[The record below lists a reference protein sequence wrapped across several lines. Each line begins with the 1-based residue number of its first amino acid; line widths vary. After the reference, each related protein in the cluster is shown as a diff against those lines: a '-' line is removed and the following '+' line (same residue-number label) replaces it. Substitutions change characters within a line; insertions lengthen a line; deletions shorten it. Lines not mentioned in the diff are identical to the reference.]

1 MQKCKKV
8 WNIEM
13 TVAMEQDFDSPEL
26 AANQLQPSDK
36 SKVKEITGQRIIFST
51 VKLLKEDKTADGLR
65 SKKNKGVG
73 GTSSGTNQ
81 ADV

>member
-8 WNIEM
+8 WNLEM

-26 AANQLQPSDK
+26 AANQIQPSDK
-36 SKVKEITGQRIIFST
+36 AKVKEITSQRIIFST
-51 VKLLKEDKTADGLR
+51 VKLLKEDKADGLR
-65 SKKNKGVG
+65 SKENKGVG
-73 GTSSGTNQ
+73 GSGTGTNQ

>member
-8 WNIEM
+8 WNLEM

-26 AANQLQPSDK
+26 AANQIQPSDK
-36 SKVKEITGQRIIFST
+36 AKVKEITGQRIIFST
-51 VKLLKEDKTADGLR
+51 VKLLKEDKVDGLR
-65 SKKNKGVG
+65 SKKDKGVG
-73 GTSSGTNQ
+73 GSSTGTNQ